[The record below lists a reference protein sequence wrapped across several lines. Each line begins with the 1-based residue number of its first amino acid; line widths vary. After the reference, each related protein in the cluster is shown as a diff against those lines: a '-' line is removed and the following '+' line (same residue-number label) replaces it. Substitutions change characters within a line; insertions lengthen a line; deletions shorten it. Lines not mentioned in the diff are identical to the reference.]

1 MPPISVEKA
10 GEIILKISALSTS
23 LAQRPS
29 IKLTTIAKTEMHRVV
44 LTISVTYSVSLSLVS
59 GDGFLGLGIG
69 FLVISFPVQVR
80 PCSHEQLYYA
90 TMWSP
95 PCPPTLPDCSRSP
108 CSLTLCSRAH
118 FCLATLPSL
127 GVARSGCERCRLSHR
142 TRARG
147 TRSWLRLP
155 SALTTVTV

>member
-59 GDGFLGLGIG
+59 IDTFFTGLGIG
-69 FLVISFPVQVR
+69 FLVISSLAQVHL
-80 PCSHEQLYYA
+80 CIHE
-90 TMWSP
+90 
-95 PCPPTLPDCSRSP
+95 
-108 CSLTLCSRAH
+108 
-118 FCLATLPSL
+118 
-127 GVARSGCERCRLSHR
+127 
-142 TRARG
+142 
-147 TRSWLRLP
+147 
-155 SALTTVTV
+155 